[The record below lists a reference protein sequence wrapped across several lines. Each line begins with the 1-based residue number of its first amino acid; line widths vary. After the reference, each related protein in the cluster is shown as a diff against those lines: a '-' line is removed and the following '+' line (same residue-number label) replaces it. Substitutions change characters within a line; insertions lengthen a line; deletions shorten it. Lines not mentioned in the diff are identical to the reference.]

1 MPRHR
6 SSARARARTRRAQ
19 WISVVIVAAL
29 AIGVIALALLALDR
43 GRPDPVDTGAGA
55 SITASPS
62 PSASDAVPSA
72 SPSADD
78 SIPEPSPEPVPV
90 PVVARA
96 DERFLTLGSDGVM
109 WRATAGDCVAGT
121 TPVIERSNT
130 GGASWNDVTPL
141 YRDITQ
147 VARIDPLAGTQAQ
160 AVATLTAEC
169 TTEALRTFTQGRFW
183 EPYPDELGTMTFIDP
198 LDAGVVVTPEGV
210 VAAPCANARSLRED
224 DIVALIC
231 DGAVYTLDGSA
242 WVDTGLR
249 DAVALAVAGSSVVAA
264 QTSAACAGV
273 TVAGTCVAGTDA
285 AAPTALA
292 SDGATV
298 WIWNGEL
305 LTTVG

>member
-19 WISVVIVAAL
+19 WISVVIVAVL

-43 GRPDPVDTGAGA
+43 GRPDPIDTGAGA
-55 SITASPS
+55 SVTASPS

-78 SIPEPSPEPVPV
+78 SIPTPSPVPA

-96 DERFLTLGSDGVM
+96 DERFLTLGTEGVM

-130 GGASWNDVTPL
+130 GGDSWNDVTPL

-198 LDAGVVVTPEGV
+198 LDAGVVVTPAGA

-224 DIVALIC
+224 DVVALIC
-231 DGAVYTLDGSA
+231 DGAVHTLDGSA

-249 DAVALAVAGSSVVAA
+249 DAVALAVAGTSVVAA
-264 QTSAACAGV
+264 QTSATCAGV
-273 TVAGTCVAGTDA
+273 TVGGTCVEGADP

-292 SDGATV
+292 SDGARV

>member
-78 SIPEPSPEPVPV
+78 SIPEPSPVPA

-96 DERFLTLGSDGVM
+96 DERFLTLGTDGVM
-109 WRATAGDCVAGT
+109 WRATAGDCIAGT

-198 LDAGVVVTPEGV
+198 LDAGVVVTPGGV

-231 DGAVYTLDGSA
+231 DGAVYTLDGPA
-242 WVDTGLR
+242 WLDTGLR
-249 DAVALAVAGSSVVAA
+249 DAVALTVAGSSVVAA

-273 TVAGTCVAGTDA
+273 TLAGTCVAGTDA